1 MQHLL
6 SGILVLSSQLAPTR
20 GTSCVQFSTENTHHS
35 SNKKTVL
42 TKTAGRVDVTIQRK
56 TVGHFSLFVCCW
68 AVMADFPMVSLSLSS
83 YTARP
88 KSKSRPR
95 SRMGNRAATSQG
107 KLNLVESE
115 VLSHLFSF
123 LDAAAL
129 SRAECVCCAW
139 LRTARGDGGCLWR
152 WLYIVE
158 PSRSYPL

>member
-1 MQHLL
+1 MIVATRAHSWRRPTSVFDKRNRNTNTSARARTKASVYQNGGQGGCDHSKKDCWDCGTKLFGFLL
-6 SGILVLSSQLAPTR
+6 L
-20 GTSCVQFSTENTHHS
+20 
-35 SNKKTVL
+35 
-42 TKTAGRVDVTIQRK
+42 
-56 TVGHFSLFVCCW
+56 